1 MKKIIKKIVQSLLRV
16 VAQGILRKYNPEI
29 IGVTGSVGKTSTKE
43 AIFSVLENTVR
54 VRRSVKNYNN
64 EIGLPLTI
72 IGTGAIGGSIFGW
85 LRVFVVAVKLLIWR
99 DPKYPEVL
107 ILEMGIDRPGD
118 MKYLTTLAPC
128 KVGVLTGVG
137 TAHLEHFKTVERLA
151 KEKAVIITHL
161 TKNGWAI
168 VNIDNETNQTLTE
181 GLRARLIT
189 YAVHR
194 PADLQAKNIKIATR
208 QDQVGGLS
216 FKLLYQGSTVPVL
229 LPHIIGG
236 HFVYAALVAA
246 AIGIIYGMNII
257 EISKALEGF
266 HASAGRMSLLPGIKN
281 TKIIDDTYN
290 ASPDSMIAALVAVGA
305 LKIHGK
311 RIAVL
316 GDMLELG
323 DQTVAGHERVGQAVI
338 HNYFDILITVGERAK
353 SIASSAVA
361 SGMLSDVVF
370 SFADVGRAGRFLQ
383 DRLEEG
389 DLVLVK
395 GSRGMRMERVVKEVM
410 AEPLRADELL
420 VQT

>member
-1 MKKIIKKIVQSLLRV
+1 MKKIIKKIIQNLLRII
-16 VAQGILRKYNPEI
+16 AQAILRKYEPEI
-29 IGVTGSVGKTSTKE
+29 IGVTGSVGKTSAKE
-43 AIFSVLENTVR
+43 AIFAVLENTVR

-72 IGTGAIGGSIFGW
+72 IGAGVVGRSLLGW
-85 LRVFVVAVKLLIWR
+85 LKVFVIAAKLLIWR
-99 DPKYPEVL
+99 DPQYPKVL

-128 KVGVLTGVG
+128 KVGVLTGIG

-161 TKNGWAI
+161 TKNGWALLN
-168 VNIDNETNQTLTE
+168 VDNEVNQTLTD

-189 YAVHR
+189 YAIHH
-194 PADLQAKNIKIATR
+194 PADLQAKNVKVTTKD
-208 QDQVGGLS
+208 DQVGGLS
-216 FKLLYQGSTVPVL
+216 FKLFYQGSTVPVV
-229 LPHIIGG
+229 LPHVIGG
-236 HFVYAALVAA
+236 HFVYAALAAA
-246 AIGIIYGMNII
+246 AIGIVYGMNMI

-266 HASAGRMSLLPGIKN
+266 RAPAGRMSLLPGIKN
-281 TKIIDDTYN
+281 TRIIDDTYN
-290 ASPDSMIAALVAVGA
+290 AGPDSMIAAIIAVGA
-305 LKIHGK
+305 LKTHGK

-323 DQTVAGHERVGQAVI
+323 DETLAGHERVGQAVT
-338 HNYFDILITVGERAK
+338 HNHFDILITVGERAK

-370 SFADVGRAGRFLQ
+370 SFADVARAGRFLQ

-389 DLVLVK
+389 DLVLIK
-395 GSRGMRMERVVKEVM
+395 GSRGMRMEKVVKEVM
-410 AEPLRADELL
+410 AEPLRAHELL